1 MFRYIEHFYDS
12 QQSTKI
18 LFDRLSYIIN
28 RLLQKAIFVHFLTSS
43 FSWHICH
50 LFDTVQKTA
59 LVSYRK
65 LIQFRSIP
73 GIVDDQMMVPTM

>member
-1 MFRYIEHFYDS
+1 MIYIKQHRYFLTDFHTTYD
-12 QQSTKI
+12 
-18 LFDRLSYIIN
+18 

-43 FSWHICH
+43 FIWHICH

-73 GIVDDQMMVPTM
+73 SIVDDQMMVPTM